1 MSVESQ
7 SFCKSCEG
15 CDAASCYHDCSNS
28 LLHVYR
34 YNKQTMSAAPKKLR
48 DCDQQQRDAT
58 LMVATARNAVAAQID
73 QSHSPGGANVHP
85 T

>member
-1 MSVESQ
+1 
-7 SFCKSCEG
+7 
-15 CDAASCYHDCSNS
+15 
-28 LLHVYR
+28 
-34 YNKQTMSAAPKKLR
+34 MSAAPKKLR

-85 T
+85 HLMRDFWAHASLHLDRFSRYCRDHGRD